1 MTTPLN
7 DSPAPKPQGWWI
19 RNWPW
24 AVPLLVL
31 ALAGA
36 ALGLVVFIFSLI
48 KSSDAYQQPVAAAKA
63 SPEVKAALG
72 EPVTENWYVM
82 GKLKF
87 VNDQGYA
94 NLQIPLSGPNGDA
107 TLYVIGTRTQGI
119 WTYDKMVVH
128 PNNGPEINLL
138 QPLPPPEKPNEDD

>member
-1 MTTPLN
+1 MTTAMSDLA
-7 DSPAPKPQGWWI
+7 APKRQRGWWF
-19 RNWPW
+19 RNWMW

-63 SPEVKAALG
+63 SAEVKAALG
-72 EPVTENWYVM
+72 DPVTEKWYVM
-82 GKLKF
+82 GKINIT
-87 VNDQGYA
+87 NDRGYA

-107 TLYVIGTRTQGI
+107 TLYVIGTRAQGT
-119 WTYDKMVVH
+119 WTYQTMVVK
-128 PNNGPEINLL
+128 PKSGGEINLL
-138 QPLPPPEKPNEDD
+138 PPDKRIEK